1 MDFNKRLERAI
12 DRGQR
17 TRDAAGR
24 AKAEQAMN
32 EDELRTLHSKLRLE
46 LSDHI
51 EKCLR
56 QLADHFPGF
65 VFSASAGG
73 ASITRD
79 DVDISRQ
86 RRSRSLYSRLEMV
99 ITPFSAATHII
110 EMTSKG
116 TIRNKEIQNRSHY
129 QFLAETDVEA
139 FSELID
145 LWVLEFAEQFAS
157 HQ

>member
-17 TRDAAGR
+17 TRDAAGQ
-24 AKAEQAMN
+24 AKAQQAMN
-32 EDELRTLHSKLRLE
+32 EEEQRNIHSKLRLE

-51 EKCLR
+51 EDCLR
-56 QLADHFPGF
+56 KLADHFPGF
-65 VFSASAGG
+65 EFSASAGG

-86 RRSRSLYSRLEMV
+86 RRTRSLYSRLEMV
-99 ITPFSAATHII
+99 ISAYSTAAPII

-116 TIRNKEIQNRSHY
+116 TIRNKETQNRNHY
-129 QFLAETDVEA
+129 QFLADTDVEA
-139 FSELID
+139 FGELID